1 MIQLS
6 CACQFIEN
14 LKIGGK
20 NMSYMENYL
29 LWLNSDKLTEADK
42 YELSKLDEKEKEDAF
57 YKNLSFGTG
66 GLRGIMGL
74 GTNRV
79 NIFTIRK
86 ATLGLANYLLK
97 NNLLDGVAIS
107 YDNRKDSKTFAFESA
122 KVLASKGIK
131 SYIFKELKPTPML
144 SFAVRYFSASAGIM
158 ITASHN
164 PKEYNGY
171 KVYNSTGAQ
180 INLDEANT
188 VIKEIEAINNMFD
201 IEGIE
206 SNHIHW
212 IEEDLEKEY
221 IKRVQAISLQE
232 TKKTVKIVYSPLH
245 GTGQKII
252 PKILKNQN
260 YLIYPYM
267 PQMVEDP
274 NFSATKSSNPE
285 DKLAYEG
292 ALSYAKEI
300 DADIVMVTDPDADR
314 LGIAV
319 KHQGEYHLINGNQ
332 TGAIELY
339 YILSTLSKQNK
350 LPKKGYVFS
359 TVVTT
364 NLIDVITKHYNQA
377 IIHTLTGF
385 KFIGEQAE
393 KLRKD
398 EVYLFGCEESYGS
411 LVRDFVRDKDAVQA
425 VYLLAEIADYL
436 KDNNQT
442 MVDYLE
448 EIYQKFGYFFE
459 ETTNI
464 TLKGVEGLNKIYKIM
479 SYFKENHLKI
489 DGYNLTSVSD
499 FSKSIRY
506 EDGKEHTILLPQSEV
521 VKFVYN
527 HDSWIVLRPSGTE
540 PKLKIYYSA
549 KQDSL
554 EKAKSVVQRFDKICL
569 EIIDQLIK

>member
-180 INLDEANT
+180 INL
-188 VIKEIEAINNMFD
+188 
-201 IEGIE
+201 
-206 SNHIHW
+206 
-212 IEEDLEKEY
+212 
-221 IKRVQAISLQE
+221 
-232 TKKTVKIVYSPLH
+232 
-245 GTGQKII
+245 
-252 PKILKNQN
+252 
-260 YLIYPYM
+260 
-267 PQMVEDP
+267 
-274 NFSATKSSNPE
+274 
-285 DKLAYEG
+285 
-292 ALSYAKEI
+292 
-300 DADIVMVTDPDADR
+300 
-314 LGIAV
+314 
-319 KHQGEYHLINGNQ
+319 
-332 TGAIELY
+332 
-339 YILSTLSKQNK
+339 
-350 LPKKGYVFS
+350 
-359 TVVTT
+359 
-364 NLIDVITKHYNQA
+364 
-377 IIHTLTGF
+377 
-385 KFIGEQAE
+385 
-393 KLRKD
+393 
-398 EVYLFGCEESYGS
+398 
-411 LVRDFVRDKDAVQA
+411 
-425 VYLLAEIADYL
+425 
-436 KDNNQT
+436 
-442 MVDYLE
+442 
-448 EIYQKFGYFFE
+448 
-459 ETTNI
+459 
-464 TLKGVEGLNKIYKIM
+464 
-479 SYFKENHLKI
+479 
-489 DGYNLTSVSD
+489 
-499 FSKSIRY
+499 
-506 EDGKEHTILLPQSEV
+506 
-521 VKFVYN
+521 
-527 HDSWIVLRPSGTE
+527 
-540 PKLKIYYSA
+540 
-549 KQDSL
+549 
-554 EKAKSVVQRFDKICL
+554 
-569 EIIDQLIK
+569 